1 MTFEIRTLAVV
12 GHPIAHS
19 LSPTL
24 HQAAYDHLGLPWK
37 YVAVDV
43 QPGELAGFLDST
55 DSSLRG
61 LSVTM
66 PHKVAAL
73 EAANR
78 LDLLSERTGSVNTL
92 LCEYT
97 ESGQRELSG
106 FNTDVLGI
114 VNALKDSGV
123 HQAHHVAVIGGG
135 ATASS
140 AIAAA
145 SELGAEH
152 ISVIV
157 RTPQKAFYLETVGQ
171 ECGVN
176 VSVHS
181 FDQMSEIAAI
191 DVAISTLPGDVEQS
205 LETLPRTSRAT
216 LLDVAYNPWPSAR
229 GTQWSAA
236 GGEVVS
242 GLRMLAHQALIQVRI
257 FVGGSPL
264 DVLPDESGV
273 KSAMFASVGLESL

>member
-1 MTFEIRTLAVV
+1 MTSDVRTLAVV
-12 GHPIAHS
+12 GHPIGHS

-43 QPGELAGFLDST
+43 QPGDLAAFLDST
-55 DSSLRG
+55 DTSLRG

-73 EAANR
+73 EASNQ

-92 LCEYT
+92 LCEYN
-97 ESGQRELSG
+97 EFGNRELSG

-123 HQAHHVAVIGGG
+123 QHVRHVAVIGGG
-135 ATASS
+135 ATAAS
-140 AIAAA
+140 AVAAA

-157 RTPQKAFYLETVGQ
+157 RTPHKAFYLETVGQ
-171 ECGVN
+171 ECGVS

-181 FDQMSEIAAI
+181 VDQMSEISPV
-191 DVAISTLPGDVEQS
+191 DVSISTLPGDVEQS
-205 LETLPRTSRAT
+205 LTSLPRTTRAT

-229 GTQWSAA
+229 GTEWSVA
-236 GGEVVS
+236 GGEVVN

-264 DVLPDESGV
+264 EVLPNESEV
-273 KSAMFASVGLESL
+273 KLAMFASVGLESL

>member
-1 MTFEIRTLAVV
+1 MTSEIRTLAVV

-24 HQAAYDHLGLPWK
+24 HQAAYDHLGLSWK

-43 QPGELAGFLDST
+43 QPGELGHFLDST

-73 EAANR
+73 EASNR
-78 LDLLSERTGSVNTL
+78 IDLLSERTGSVNTL
-92 LCEYT
+92 LCDYN

-114 VNALKDSGV
+114 VNALQDSGV
-123 HQAHHVAVIGGG
+123 QLAHHVAVIGGG

-140 AIAAA
+140 AIAASA
-145 SELGAEH
+145 ELGAEH

-171 ECGVN
+171 DCGVN

-181 FDQMSEIAAI
+181 FEHINEIAPV

-205 LETLPRTSRAT
+205 LNSLPRTARAT
-216 LLDVAYNPWPSAR
+216 LLDVAYNPWPSTR
-229 GTQWSAA
+229 GIQWSSA

-257 FVGGSPL
+257 FVAGSPFG
-264 DVLPDESGV
+264 VLPDESAV

>member
-1 MTFEIRTLAVV
+1 MTSEIRTLAVV

-37 YVAVDV
+37 YVAVNV
-43 QPGELAGFLDST
+43 QPGELGRFLDST

-73 EAANR
+73 ETSNR
-78 LDLLSERTGSVNTL
+78 IDLLSERTGSVNTL
-92 LCEYT
+92 LCDYN

-114 VNALKDSGV
+114 VNALQDSGV
-123 HQAHHVAVIGGG
+123 QLAHHVAVIGGG

-140 AIAAA
+140 AIAASA
-145 SELGAEH
+145 ELGAEH

-171 ECGVN
+171 DCGVN

-181 FDQMSEIAAI
+181 FEHINEIAPV

-205 LETLPRTSRAT
+205 LNSLPRTARAT
-216 LLDVAYNPWPSAR
+216 LLDVAYNPWPSTR
-229 GTQWSAA
+229 GTQWSSA

-257 FVGGSPL
+257 FVAGSPF
-264 DVLPDESGV
+264 DVLPDESAL